1 MGRNGLKQAC
11 IITIGDELLQGYTID
26 TNSVWLGKNLNNY
39 NIRVER
45 KLTIADELDVIQYEL
60 SRALD
65 KFDLVFVTGGLGP
78 TLDDVTQN
86 AIKNI
91 LGADLEFDNN
101 YYTELKQKFAV
112 MRMDIP
118 PNNRSQAMVIKGTK
132 IIPN

>member
-26 TNSVWLGKNLNNY
+26 TNSAWLGKKLNNY
-39 NIRVER
+39 YIRVQR
-45 KLTIADELDVIQYEL
+45 KVTIADELDVIQYEL

-86 AIKNI
+86 AIKNMKSLKVYKSNNI
-91 LGADLEFDNN
+91 LDLFSN
-101 YYTELKQKFAV
+101 
-112 MRMDIP
+112 
-118 PNNRSQAMVIKGTK
+118 S
-132 IIPN
+132 